1 MRILNMP
8 KIIPDEDL
16 SQLAIA
22 LRNWSPFVSSGY
34 EVPAA
39 GTVMFEAAQLLGQ
52 YRSALTDLAEAARNS
67 CDARL
72 HTPLIE
78 ALAEADRILAFDKK

>member
-1 MRILNMP
+1 
-8 KIIPDEDL
+8 
-16 SQLAIA
+16 
-22 LRNWSPFVSSGY
+22 
-34 EVPAA
+34 
-39 GTVMFEAAQLLGQ
+39 MFEAAQLLGQ